1 MKPVQHPLTMTCVK
15 SRIFDEHQRYIIYGP
30 GEMSTLKVLTRQVAS
45 RNRLDLA
52 MLKLIRMWS

>member
-1 MKPVQHPLTMTCVK
+1 MTCVK

-30 GEMSTLKVLTRQVAS
+30 GEMSTLKVLTRQAAS